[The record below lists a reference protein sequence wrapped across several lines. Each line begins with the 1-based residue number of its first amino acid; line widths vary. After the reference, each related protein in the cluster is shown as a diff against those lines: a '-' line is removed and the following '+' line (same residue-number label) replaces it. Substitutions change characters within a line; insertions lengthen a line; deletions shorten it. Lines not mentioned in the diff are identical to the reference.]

1 MRIFGLRITGAV
13 VLLATYD
20 LNLFPNYLHFKCQM
34 CAPNHFVHTDFGN
47 VAHAAFFYMVHKC
60 TTIVFTRLQIAKHEN
75 RVMHL
80 SRFGSKPNPAST
92 SSFFKFLFY
101 ISNTTLG
108 PNILANRYRRDRRD
122 LRATASIQESG
133 VTRS

>member
-20 LNLFPNYLHFKCQM
+20 LNLFPNYLNLKCQM

-47 VAHAAFFYMVHKC
+47 VAHAAFLYMVHKC

-92 SSFFKFLFY
+92 SSFVLFQA
-101 ISNTTLG
+101 TFG

-133 VTRS
+133 VTQT

>member
-20 LNLFPNYLHFKCQM
+20 LNSFPKYLYLKCQM

-60 TTIVFTRLQIAKHEN
+60 TTIVFTRLQIAKREN

-92 SSFFKFLFY
+92 SRFCLFCLFY
-101 ISNTTLG
+101 TSPNCNT
-108 PNILANRYRRDRRD
+108 
-122 LRATASIQESG
+122 
-133 VTRS
+133 

>member
-20 LNLFPNYLHFKCQM
+20 LNLFPKYFYLKCHM

-47 VAHAAFFYMVHKC
+47 VAHAAFLYMVHKC

-92 SSFFKFLFY
+92 SRVFVFCRATF
-101 ISNTTLG
+101 G

-133 VTRS
+133 VTQT